1 MFESIVKE
9 SGLNSVRRV
18 ETYRAFIPNTG
29 IEIDIDILD
38 AGPNEPRYRYT
49 VQAKFVDPESL
60 IKEGLKL
67 PSVLVYGNGEPTPTD
82 ALALSHWDGLDAL
95 KGQLAK

>member
-29 IEIDIDILD
+29 IEIDIEILD
-38 AGPNEPRYRYT
+38 AGPADPQYRYT

-60 IKEGLKL
+60 IKEGLNL
-67 PSVLVYGNGEPTPTD
+67 PKVLVYGNGEPTPQA
-82 ALALSHWDGLDAL
+82 ALELSHWTAL
-95 KGQLAK
+95 NEFGSQLAK